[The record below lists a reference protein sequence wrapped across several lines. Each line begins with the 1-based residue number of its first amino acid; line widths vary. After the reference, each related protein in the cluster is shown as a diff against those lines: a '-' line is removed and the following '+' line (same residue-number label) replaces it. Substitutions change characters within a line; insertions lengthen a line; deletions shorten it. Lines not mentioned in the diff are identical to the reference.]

1 MEPHRRGIST
11 ESRGPHLIIVA
22 CAVLSQNTPLRF
34 HSQHTTG
41 HPPPSKSLEERS
53 LSLSRLSVS
62 PATTS
67 TLQPSTRLPPEET
80 DPAGSRPSPRARSL
94 ESTAFRPLA

>member
-11 ESRGPHLIIVA
+11 ESRGPHPIIVA

-53 LSLSRLSVS
+53 LSLSRLS
-62 PATTS
+62 PPLHN
-67 TLQPSTRLPPEET
+67 LQPSTRLPPEET

>member
-53 LSLSRLSVS
+53 LEPQS
-62 PATTS
+62 PQRQPRHHLHAPALHQTATRGDRPRGFET
-67 TLQPSTRLPPEET
+67 QPASPE
-80 DPAGSRPSPRARSL
+80 PRIYG
-94 ESTAFRPLA
+94 F